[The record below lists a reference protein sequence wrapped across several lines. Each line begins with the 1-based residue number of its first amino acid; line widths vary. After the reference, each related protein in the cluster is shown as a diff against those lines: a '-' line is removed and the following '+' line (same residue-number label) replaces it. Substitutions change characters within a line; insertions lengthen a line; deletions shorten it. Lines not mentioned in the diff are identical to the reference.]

1 MADAVAAPEQIRFHR
16 SFYAPEAVDEAVRA
30 FADLAKL
37 TVTHG
42 PSDTLVVIEHAH
54 PSVAN
59 VIADEIGNFALAE
72 SVARSRGG
80 AS

>member
-1 MADAVAAPEQIRFHR
+1 MAEVAPEKIRFHR
-16 SFYAPEAVDEAVRA
+16 SFYAPEAVDEAVKA
-30 FADLAKL
+30 FADLARL

-59 VIADEIGNFALAE
+59 VLADEIGNYALAE

-80 AS
+80 AA